1 MSFFSWLGFD
11 SGLDAM
17 SNPENQTST
26 SSSFQPS
33 TLPASPSLLARATK
47 RQNQTSTSTSTST
60 SLQHQQGHPKKQF
73 PGSVKVK
80 SKKPTSSSRTSTAHP
95 SSQSYLSSSSS
106 SSLPPSSSSSKPHP
120 KQPPTPTQTKIPTP
134 TRIPTPTSTPTN
146 PPMSPTTANTTRIL
160 SKFNS
165 CLYNSPSGNKYN
177 DDNPPTGVIDL
188 ALLRTLSW
196 NGIPPS
202 CRSHVWQVLIGY
214 LPSNRSRQEQALAR
228 KRKEYVKERD
238 SLADS
243 NNHRESP
250 EELASR

>member
-11 SGLDAM
+11 SGLDAL

-80 SKKPTSSSRTSTAHP
+80 SKKPTLSSRTSTAHP

-120 KQPPTPTQTKIPTP
+120 KQPPTQTQTKIPTQ

>member
-146 PPMSPTTANTTRIL
+146 PPMSPATANTTRIL

>member
-11 SGLDAM
+11 SGLDAL

-120 KQPPTPTQTKIPTP
+120 KQPPTQSQTKIPTP

-146 PPMSPTTANTTRIL
+146 PPMSPATANTTRIL

>member
-120 KQPPTPTQTKIPTP
+120 KQPPTQTQTKIPTQ

>member
-11 SGLDAM
+11 SGLDAA

-120 KQPPTPTQTKIPTP
+120 KQPPTQSQTKIPTP